1 VGEGVAVTSMEE
13 GTARERRERLRFFLP
28 CESCRR
34 HPVPYLHTDFG
45 IDVGALNGGVKVL
58 KGGDC

>member
-1 VGEGVAVTSMEE
+1 MEE
-13 GTARERRERLRFFLP
+13 GAARERREKLWFFLP

-58 KGGDC
+58 KGEGDC